1 MIDYIKG
8 VITEKEPGWIT
19 VGVGGVGVKIDVPLS
34 YFENNSW
41 QPGTELHLF
50 TRLIIREDGVNLYG
64 FSTSEER
71 ILFDLITSVPGFGPR
86 LGLSV
91 LGTLPARDFYGAILE
106 SDIETLCIVP
116 GIGKKL
122 AQRLILEL
130 REKMQE
136 LVALPAAWET
146 SGISKPGPREEALRA
161 LSNLGYSRSELL
173 PVLNLVLAEEETPST
188 EDLVK
193 LALKKLASR

>member
-1 MIDYIKG
+1 M
-8 VITEKEPGWIT
+8 EKEQGWIT

-34 YFENNSW
+34 YYENNSW
-41 QPGTELHLF
+41 QTGTELHLF
-50 TRLIIREDGVNLYG
+50 TRLIIRDDGVNLYG

-71 ILFDLITSVPGFGPR
+71 ILFDLIINVPGFGPR

-91 LGTLPARDFYGAILE
+91 LGALPARDFYRAILE
-106 SDIETLCIVP
+106 SDLEMLCIVP

-136 LVALPAAWET
+136 VITIPVELKTPE
-146 SGISKPGPREEALRA
+146 ISKISPREEALRA
-161 LSNLGYSRSELL
+161 LNNLGYSRSELL
-173 PVLNLVLAEEETPST
+173 PVLNRILAEEDTPST

>member
-1 MIDYIKG
+1 MIDYIEG
-8 VITEKEPGWIT
+8 AIMEKEQGWIT

-34 YFENNSW
+34 YYENNSW
-41 QPGTELHLF
+41 QTGTELHLF
-50 TRLIIREDGVNLYG
+50 TRLIIRDDGVNLYG

-71 ILFDLITSVPGFGPR
+71 ILFDLIINVPGFGPR

-91 LGTLPARDFYGAILE
+91 LGALPAQDFYRAILE
-106 SDIETLCIVP
+106 SDLEMLCIVP

-136 LVALPAAWET
+136 VITIPVELKAPV
-146 SGISKPGPREEALRA
+146 ISKLSPREEALRA
-161 LSNLGYSRSELL
+161 LNNLGYSRHELL
-173 PVLNLVLAEEETPST
+173 PVLNLILAEEDAPST